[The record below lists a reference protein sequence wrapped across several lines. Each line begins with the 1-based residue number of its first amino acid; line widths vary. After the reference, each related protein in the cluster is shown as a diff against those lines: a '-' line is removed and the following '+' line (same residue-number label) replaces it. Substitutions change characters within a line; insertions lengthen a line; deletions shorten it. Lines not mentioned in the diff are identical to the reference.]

1 MAKLITFLMCFA
13 ELLCFFKFFWQVT
26 KVHHHSFSPSGI
38 TTEKETWEAELVFL
52 TSQAHSQLCL

>member
-1 MAKLITFLMCFA
+1 MCFA